1 VEFERHILLLD
12 TPQGTLQRLSL
23 DLIGGGFDV
32 HYSSELDEAQLL
44 AAEMADAI
52 SVVILAMDGSAPS
65 IPTVAKSL
73 GVEPRQILPV
83 GPRPS
88 DAVVATLADQGIRW
102 HLWGQP
108 KDQEIRFVLSGVLFD
123 NDPFEIRY
131 HLRVPTDVPAR
142 LDMGGRKSE
151 TTIRD
156 LCVGGACLVGG
167 QIAAEGETGALA
179 FEFEGRTVEV
189 AVRTAWA
196 APTTGDGV
204 AVGGVSFLEVD
215 PEAGAAIDALR
226 NSVIERHQIGRPD

>member
-1 VEFERHILLLD
+1 MEFERHILLLD

-32 HYSSELDEAQLL
+32 HYSSALDEAQLL

-52 SVVILAMDGSAPS
+52 SVVILAMDASAPS
-65 IPTVAKSL
+65 IPTIAGRL
-73 GVEPRQILPV
+73 GVEPRQILPF
-83 GPRPS
+83 GERPS
-88 DAVVATLADQGIRW
+88 DDVVTSMAEHGIRW

-142 LDMGGRKSE
+142 LDLGGRKSE

-156 LCVGGACLVGG
+156 LCIGGACLVGG
-167 QIAAEGETGALA
+167 QIAEEGETGTLA

-189 AVRTAWA
+189 PVRTAWA
-196 APTTGDGV
+196 APTTGDSV

-215 PEAGAAIDALR
+215 AEAGTAIDALR
-226 NSVIERHQIGRPD
+226 NSVIERHQIERPG